1 MLPHTRRGHYR
12 KYKNG
17 KTAYVKAAIIHKE
30 KYEGIQSAHRM
41 NQSGGK
47 NRLEQEAGE
56 AALTGM
62 RRNLRCGTDFGP
74 GTLQRGVITFGK
86 DAAGCKEVDET
97 TRRE

>member
-12 KYKNG
+12 KYENG

-56 AALTGM
+56 AAFLQGM
-62 RRNLRCGTDFGP
+62 SL
-74 GTLQRGVITFGK
+74 
-86 DAAGCKEVDET
+86 
-97 TRRE
+97 